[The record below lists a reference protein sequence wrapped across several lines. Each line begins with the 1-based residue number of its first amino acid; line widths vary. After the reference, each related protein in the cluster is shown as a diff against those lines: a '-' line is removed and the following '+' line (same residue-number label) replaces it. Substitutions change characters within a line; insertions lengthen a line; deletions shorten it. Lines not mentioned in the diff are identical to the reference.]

1 MRRTSRKPWRCRWRR
16 LGCAVVGFLL
26 SLGVVVVFPFV
37 LRWSIDLRYKRRIYS
52 AEEVP
57 PRRVAVV
64 FGAGITPDGRPMA
77 ALADRVWTAVELYD
91 AGKVEKLLMTGD
103 NRFVDYNEPE
113 SMRQYAL
120 AHGVPDGDI
129 VLDYAGRRTYDS
141 CYRANYI
148 FGVQDAILVTQH
160 FHLDRA
166 LYTCD
171 RLDIDAVGVAA
182 DRRPYAAIRF
192 WWLREL
198 AAVTRAWLDLN
209 FLHPTPVLGEKL
221 PLW

>member
-1 MRRTSRKPWRCRWRR
+1 M
-16 LGCAVVGFLL
+16 
-26 SLGVVVVFPFV
+26 SLGAVAVFPFV
-37 LRWSIDLRYKRRIYS
+37 LRWSVDLRYKRWIYTT
-52 AEEVP
+52 EGVP

-64 FGAGITPDGRPMA
+64 FGAGITADGRPMA
-77 ALADRVWTAVELYD
+77 ALADRVRTAVELYD

-171 RLDIDAVGVAA
+171 KLGIDVVGVAA

-209 FLHPTPVLGEKL
+209 FLHPTPVLGDRL
-221 PLW
+221 PIL

>member
-1 MRRTSRKPWRCRWRR
+1 MKRSAARSPRRRRRR
-16 LGCAVVGFLL
+16 LGCIVLGAFL
-26 SLGVVVVFPFV
+26 SLGVGAAFPLV
-37 LRWSIDLRYKRRIYS
+37 LRWSVDLRYKRRIHGI
-52 AEEVP
+52 EGVP
-57 PRRVAVV
+57 PRRVAIV

-77 ALADRVWTAVELYD
+77 ALADRVRTAVELYD

-120 AHGVPDGDI
+120 AHGVPDNDI

-141 CYRANYI
+141 CYRAGYI
-148 FGVQDAILVTQH
+148 FGVESAILVTQH

-171 RLDIDAVGVAA
+171 KLGIDAVGVAA
-182 DRRPYAAIRF
+182 DRRSYAAIRF
-192 WWLREL
+192 WWVREL
-198 AAVTRAWLDLN
+198 AAVTMAWLDLN
-209 FLHPTPVLGEKL
+209 FLHPVPVLGEEV
-221 PLW
+221 PIF